1 MWHVKTMIRD
11 QRLLFAL
18 VAIAISGLLI
28 GLLLAY
34 DLTIE
39 ITLLILGIA
48 LLAFS
53 AQKAVEHSVNIASAL
68 GVSPLMIDL
77 LIVSLGTNFPELR
90 LELLC

>member
-1 MWHVKTMIRD
+1 MIRD

-77 LIVSLGTNFPELR
+77 LIVSLGTDFPELR

>member
-1 MWHVKTMIRD
+1 MIRD

-34 DLTIE
+34 DLTIG

-77 LIVSLGTNFPELR
+77 LIVSLGTDFPELR